1 MNDMKKTSVLNGI
14 DRIDEYFYLLEGLKI
29 GLITNPTG
37 RSKDFKETADILA
50 EKGLLKCLFSPEHGV
65 RGGATAGA
73 HISDCIDEKTGV
85 PSYSLY
91 GASLHIRDGVLKE
104 LDAVAFDI
112 QDVGARFYTY
122 IYTLSYAMEDCAKA
136 GKRFIVFDRINPVGG
151 VCPQGS
157 VLDRKFSS
165 FVGRY
170 EVATRHNLTV
180 GEFARFI
187 NETEGIGCDLTV
199 IPVKGWTRE
208 TFFDETDLVFIP
220 PSPNIPTVETC
231 FAYLATCLFEG
242 TNVSEGRGTAKPF
255 EFIGAPWLDHE
266 MIAERMNALQFQ
278 GVKFRPCF
286 FTPSASK
293 HKNTECKGIQL
304 HITDR
309 KGFNPFESGL
319 RLLDLIRNTHVEFEF
334 IAPYSQNA
342 NYFIDLLL
350 GSDELRNQDFDVDE
364 FLTAQNEKLKEYQ
377 QKIERYYLY

>member
-1 MNDMKKTSVLNGI
+1 MKKTSVLNGI
-14 DRIDEYFYLLEGLKI
+14 DRIDEYFYLLDGLRI

-37 RSKDFKETADILA
+37 RNKEFKETADILA

-65 RGGATAGA
+65 RGGATAGV
-73 HISDCIDEKTGV
+73 HVSDCIDEKTGV

-91 GASLHIRDGVLKE
+91 GASLHIKNEVLNS

-122 IYTLSYAMEDCAKA
+122 ISTLSYAMEDCAKA

-151 VCPQGS
+151 ACPQGS
-157 VLDRKFSS
+157 VLDRRFSS

-170 EVATRHNLTV
+170 PIATRHNLTV
-180 GEFARFI
+180 GEFATLI

-199 IPVKGWTRE
+199 IPVKGWKRE
-208 TFFDETDLVFIP
+208 MFYDETDLVFIP
-220 PSPNIPTVETC
+220 PSPNIPTVECC

-255 EFIGAPWLDHE
+255 EYIGAPWLDNE
-266 MIAERMNALQFQ
+266 GVAEKMNALMLQ
-278 GVKFRPCF
+278 GVRFRPCF
-286 FTPSASK
+286 FTPTASK
-293 HKNTECKGIQL
+293 HANVECKGIQV

-309 KGFNPFESGL
+309 RSFDPFESGL
-319 RLLDLIRNTHVEFEF
+319 RLLDTIRKTHKEFEF
-334 IAPYSQNA
+334 IAPYSENA

-350 GSDELRNQDFDVDE
+350 GSDELRKDGFDIDK
-364 FLTAQNEKLKEYQ
+364 FLNAQNEILKNYTA
-377 QKIERYYLY
+377 KIKKYYLYE

>member
-1 MNDMKKTSVLNGI
+1 MKKVSVLNGI
-14 DRIDEYFYLLEGLKI
+14 DRIDEYFYLLDGLKI

-37 RSKDFKETADILA
+37 RNKDFKETADILA

-91 GASLHIRDGVLKE
+91 GASLHIRDEVLKE

-122 IYTLSYAMEDCAKA
+122 IYTLSYAMEDCVKA

-151 VCPQGS
+151 ACAQGS

-170 EVATRHNLTV
+170 PIATRHGFTV

-187 NETEGIGCDLTV
+187 NEVEGIGCDLTV

-208 TFFDETDLVFIP
+208 IYFDDTDLIFIP
-220 PSPNIPTVETC
+220 PSPNIPTVESC

-266 MIAERMNALQFQ
+266 RICEEMNALKLS

-286 FTPSASK
+286 FTPTASK
-293 HKNTECKGIQL
+293 HANTECKGIQL

-309 KGFNPFESGL
+309 RSFNPFESGL
-319 RLLDLIRNTHVEFEF
+319 HLLDLIRKTHVEFEF

-350 GSDELRNQDFDVDE
+350 GSDELRRDGFDVDE
-364 FLTAQNEKLKEYQ
+364 FLKKQNEKLKEYTA
-377 QKIERYYLY
+377 KIEKFYLY

>member
-1 MNDMKKTSVLNGI
+1 MKKAIVLNGI
-14 DRIDEYFYLLEGLKI
+14 DRIDEYFELLDGLKI

-91 GASLHIRDGVLKE
+91 GASLHIRDKVLEE

-151 VCPQGS
+151 ACPQGS

-170 EVATRHNLTV
+170 PTATRHNLTV

-187 NETEGIGCDLTV
+187 NETENIGCDLTV
-199 IPVKGWTRE
+199 IPVKGWKRE
-208 TFFDETDLVFIP
+208 MFFDETDLVFIP
-220 PSPNIPTVETC
+220 PSPNIPTVECC

-242 TNVSEGRGTAKPF
+242 TNISEGRGTAKPF

-266 MIAERMNALQFQ
+266 AIAERMNALQLQ

-309 KGFNPFESGL
+309 RSFNPFESGL
-319 RLLDLIRNTHVEFEF
+319 RLLDLIRKTHKEFEF
-334 IAPYSQNA
+334 IAPYSPNA
-342 NYFIDLLL
+342 SYFIDLLL
-350 GSDELRNQDFDVDE
+350 GSDELRNQNFDVDK
-364 FLTAQNEKLKEYQ
+364 FSKKQNEKLKEYQ
-377 QKIERYYLY
+377 QKVERYYLY

>member
-1 MNDMKKTSVLNGI
+1 MKKVSVLNGI
-14 DRIDEYFYLLEGLKI
+14 DRIDEYFDLLNGQRI

-37 RSKDFKETADILA
+37 RNRELKETADILA
-50 EKGLLKCLFSPEHGV
+50 ERGLLCCLFSPEHGV

-91 GASLHIRDGVLKE
+91 GASLHIRDEVLKE

-151 VCPQGS
+151 ACAQGS
-157 VLDRKFSS
+157 VLDRRFSS

-170 EVATRHNLTV
+170 PIATRHGFTV

-187 NETEGIGCDLTV
+187 NEVEGIGCDLTV

-208 TFFDETDLVFIP
+208 IYFDDTDLIFIP
-220 PSPNIPTVETC
+220 PSPNIPTVESC

-266 MIAERMNALQFQ
+266 RICEEMNALKLS

-286 FTPSASK
+286 FTPTASK
-293 HKNTECKGIQL
+293 HANTECKGIQL

-309 KGFNPFESGL
+309 NRFLPFETGL
-319 RLLDLIRNTHVEFEF
+319 RLLDTIRRTHSEFEF
-334 IAPYSQNA
+334 IAPYSKNA

-350 GSDELRNQDFDVDE
+350 GSDELRSDDFDIE
-364 FLTAQNEKLKEYQ
+364 RFLRSQNEKLV
-377 QKIERYYLY
+377 RYREAVEKFYIYR

>member
-1 MNDMKKTSVLNGI
+1 MKKAVVLNGI
-14 DRIDEYFYLLEGLKI
+14 DRIDEYFESLDGSRI

-37 RSKDFKETADILA
+37 ISKDFKPTADILF
-50 EKGLLKCLFSPEHGV
+50 ERGLLCCLFSPEHGL
-65 RGGATAGA
+65 RGGVTAGG
-73 HISDCIDEKTGV
+73 HVSDYIDEKTGV
-85 PSYSLY
+85 PTYSLY
-91 GASLHIRDGVLKE
+91 GASTHIREDVING

-151 VCPQGS
+151 ACPQGS
-157 VLDRKFSS
+157 VLDTKFSS

-170 EVATRHNLTV
+170 ATATRHNLTV

-220 PSPNIPTVETC
+220 PSPNIPTVECC

-242 TNVSEGRGTAKPF
+242 TNMSEGRGTAKPF
-255 EFIGAPWLDHE
+255 EFVGAPWLDNE
-266 MIAERMNALQFQ
+266 AVADRMNALGLK
-278 GVKFRPCF
+278 GVKFRPCC
-286 FTPSASK
+286 FTPTTSK
-293 HKNTECKGIQL
+293 HANTECNGIQI

-309 KGFNPFESGL
+309 KSFDPFESGL
-319 RLLDLIRNTHVEFEF
+319 RLLDTIRNTHKEFEF
-334 IAPYSQNA
+334 LTPFSKGSH
-342 NYFIDLLL
+342 YFIDLLL
-350 GSDELRNQDFDVDE
+350 GSDELRRDNFDIE
-364 FLTAQNEKLKEYQ
+364 RFLNEQNERLEVYKKQ
-377 QKIERYYLY
+377 IEKFYLYS

>member
-1 MNDMKKTSVLNGI
+1 MNDMKKAIVLNGI
-14 DRIDEYFYLLEGLKI
+14 DRIDEYFYLLDGLKI

-37 RSKDFKETADILA
+37 INKDFKETADILA

-151 VCPQGS
+151 VYPQGS

-199 IPVKGWTRE
+199 IPVKGWTRD

-266 MIAERMNALQFQ
+266 MIAFKMNALQLQ

-293 HKNTECKGIQL
+293 HKNTECKGVQL

-350 GSDELRNQDFDVDE
+350 GSDELRNQDFDVDK
-364 FLTAQNEKLKEYQ
+364 FLTAQNEKLKEYSA
-377 QKIERYYLY
+377 KIEKFYLY

>member
-1 MNDMKKTSVLNGI
+1 MKKVSVLNGI
-14 DRIDEYFYLLEGLKI
+14 DRIDEYFYLLDGLKI

-37 RSKDFKETADILA
+37 RNKDFKETADILA

-91 GASLHIRDGVLKE
+91 GASLHIRDEVLKE

-151 VCPQGS
+151 ACPQGS

-170 EVATRHNLTV
+170 EVATRHGFTV

-187 NETEGIGCDLTV
+187 NEVEGIGCDLTV

-220 PSPNIPTVETC
+220 PSPNIPTVECC

-242 TNVSEGRGTAKPF
+242 TNISEGRGTAKPF

-266 MIAERMNALQFQ
+266 MIAEKMNALQLQ

-309 KGFNPFESGL
+309 RSFNPFESGL
-319 RLLDLIRNTHVEFEF
+319 RLLDLIRKTHKEFEF

-350 GSDELRNQDFDVDE
+350 GSDELRRDGFDVDD
-364 FLTAQNEKLKEYQ
+364 FLKKQSEKLKEYSA
-377 QKIERYYLY
+377 KIEKFYLY

>member
-1 MNDMKKTSVLNGI
+1 MKKAIVLNGI
-14 DRIDEYFYLLEGLKI
+14 DRIDEYFYLLDGLKI

-37 RSKDFKETADILA
+37 INKDFKETADILA

-151 VCPQGS
+151 ACPQGS

-208 TFFDETDLVFIP
+208 MFFDETDLLFIP
-220 PSPNIPTVETC
+220 PSPNIPTVECC

-266 MIAERMNALQFQ
+266 MIAEKMNALQLQ

-293 HKNTECKGIQL
+293 HANTECKGIQL

-319 RLLDLIRNTHVEFEF
+319 RLLDMIRNTHVEFEF

-350 GSDELRNQDFDVDE
+350 GSDELRRDGFDVDE
-364 FLTAQNEKLKEYQ
+364 FLKKQNEKLRDYTA
-377 QKIERYYLY
+377 KIEKFYLY

>member
-1 MNDMKKTSVLNGI
+1 MKKAIVLNGI
-14 DRIDEYFYLLEGLKI
+14 DRIDEYFELLDGLKI

-37 RSKDFKETADILA
+37 RNKDFKETADILA
-50 EKGLLKCLFSPEHGV
+50 EKGLLCCLFSPEHGV

-91 GASLHIRDGVLKE
+91 GASLHIRDEVLKG

-170 EVATRHNLTV
+170 STATRHNLTV

-208 TFFDETDLVFIP
+208 MFFDETDLVFIP
-220 PSPNIPTVETC
+220 PSPNIPTVECC

-242 TNVSEGRGTAKPF
+242 TNISEGRGTAKPF

-266 MIAERMNALQFQ
+266 IIAEKMNALHLQ

-286 FTPSASK
+286 FTPTTSK
-293 HKNTECKGIQL
+293 HANTECKGIQL

-309 KGFNPFESGL
+309 KSFNPFESGL
-319 RLLDLIRNTHVEFEF
+319 RLLNLIRNTHKEFEF
-334 IAPYSQNA
+334 IAPYSQNSH
-342 NYFIDLLL
+342 YFIDLLL
-350 GSDELRNQDFDVDE
+350 GSDELRNQNFDVDK
-364 FLTAQNEKLKEYQ
+364 FLTAQKEKLKEYQ
-377 QKIERYYLY
+377 EIIERYYLY

>member
-1 MNDMKKTSVLNGI
+1 MKKVSVLNGI
-14 DRIDEYFYLLEGLKI
+14 DRIDEYFDLLNGQRI

-37 RSKDFKETADILA
+37 RNRELKETADILA
-50 EKGLLKCLFSPEHGV
+50 ERGLLCCLFSPEHGV

-91 GASLHIRDGVLKE
+91 GASLHIRDEVLKE

-151 VCPQGS
+151 ACAQGS
-157 VLDRKFSS
+157 VLDRRFSS

-170 EVATRHNLTV
+170 PIATRHGFTV

-187 NETEGIGCDLTV
+187 NEVEGIGCDLTV

-208 TFFDETDLVFIP
+208 IYFDDTDLIFIP
-220 PSPNIPTVETC
+220 PSPNIPTVESC

-266 MIAERMNALQFQ
+266 RICEEMNALKLS

-286 FTPSASK
+286 FTPTTSK
-293 HKNTECKGIQL
+293 HANTECKGIQL

-309 KGFNPFESGL
+309 NRFLPFETGL
-319 RLLDLIRNTHVEFEF
+319 RLLDTIRRTHSEFVF
-334 IAPYSQNA
+334 IAPYSKNA

-350 GSDELRNQDFDVDE
+350 GSDELRSDDFDIE
-364 FLTAQNEKLKEYQ
+364 RFLRSQNEKLV
-377 QKIERYYLY
+377 RYREAVEKFYIYR

>member
-1 MNDMKKTSVLNGI
+1 MKKAIVLNGI
-14 DRIDEYFYLLEGLKI
+14 DRIDEYFELLDGLKI

-91 GASLHIRDGVLKE
+91 GASLHIRDKVLEE

-151 VCPQGS
+151 ACPQGS

-170 EVATRHNLTV
+170 PTATRHNLTV

-187 NETEGIGCDLTV
+187 NETENIGCDLTV
-199 IPVKGWTRE
+199 IPVKGWKRE
-208 TFFDETDLVFIP
+208 MFFDETDLVFIP
-220 PSPNIPTVETC
+220 PSPNIPTVECC

-242 TNVSEGRGTAKPF
+242 TNISEGRGTAKPF
-255 EFIGAPWLDHE
+255 VFIGAPWLDHE
-266 MIAERMNALQFQ
+266 AIAERMNALQLQ

-309 KGFNPFESGL
+309 RSFNPFESGM
-319 RLLDLIRNTHVEFEF
+319 RLLDLIRKTHKEFEF
-334 IAPYSQNA
+334 IAPYSPNA
-342 NYFIDLLL
+342 SYFIDLLL
-350 GSDELRNQDFDVDE
+350 GSDELRNQNFDVDK
-364 FLTAQNEKLKEYQ
+364 FSKKQNEKLKEYQ
-377 QKIERYYLY
+377 QKVERYYLY

>member
-1 MNDMKKTSVLNGI
+1 MKKAIVLNGI
-14 DRIDEYFYLLEGLKI
+14 DRIDEYFYLLDGLKI

-37 RSKDFKETADILA
+37 INKNFKETADILA

-151 VCPQGS
+151 ACPQGS

-266 MIAERMNALQFQ
+266 MIAEKMNALQLQ

>member
-1 MNDMKKTSVLNGI
+1 MNDMKKAIVLNGI
-14 DRIDEYFYLLEGLKI
+14 DRIDEYFYLLDGLKI

-37 RSKDFKETADILA
+37 RNRELKETADILA

-91 GASLHIRDGVLKE
+91 GASLHIRDELLKE

-151 VCPQGS
+151 ACPQGS

-220 PSPNIPTVETC
+220 PSPNIPTVECC

-242 TNVSEGRGTAKPF
+242 TNISEGRGTAKPF

-266 MIAERMNALQFQ
+266 MIAERMNAFQLQ

-293 HKNTECKGIQL
+293 HTNTECKGIQL

-309 KGFNPFESGL
+309 RSFNPFESGL

-334 IAPYSQNA
+334 LAPYSQNA

-350 GSDELRNQDFDVDE
+350 GSDELRRDGFDVDG
-364 FLTAQNEKLKEYQ
+364 FLKKQNERLKEYSA
-377 QKIERYYLY
+377 KIENFYLY

>member
-1 MNDMKKTSVLNGI
+1 MNDMKKAIVLNGI
-14 DRIDEYFYLLEGLKI
+14 DRIDEYFYLLDGLKI

-37 RSKDFKETADILA
+37 INKDFKETADILA

-151 VCPQGS
+151 ACPQGS

-208 TFFDETDLVFIP
+208 MFFDETDLLFIP
-220 PSPNIPTVETC
+220 PSPNIPTVECC

-266 MIAERMNALQFQ
+266 MIAEKMNALQLQ

-293 HKNTECKGIQL
+293 HANTECKGIQL

-319 RLLDLIRNTHVEFEF
+319 RLLDMIRNTHVEFEF

-350 GSDELRNQDFDVDE
+350 GSDELRRDGFDVDE
-364 FLTAQNEKLKEYQ
+364 FLKKQNEKLRDYTA
-377 QKIERYYLY
+377 KIEKFYLY

>member
-1 MNDMKKTSVLNGI
+1 MKKVSVLNGI
-14 DRIDEYFYLLEGLKI
+14 DRIDEYFDLLNGQRI

-37 RSKDFKETADILA
+37 RNRELKETADILA
-50 EKGLLKCLFSPEHGV
+50 EKGLLCCLFSPEHGV

-91 GASLHIRDGVLKE
+91 GASLHIRDEVLKE

-151 VCPQGS
+151 ACAQGS
-157 VLDRKFSS
+157 VLDRRFSS

-170 EVATRHNLTV
+170 PIATRHGFTV

-187 NETEGIGCDLTV
+187 NEVEGIGCDLTV

-208 TFFDETDLVFIP
+208 IYFDDTDLIFIP
-220 PSPNIPTVETC
+220 PSPNIPTVESC

-266 MIAERMNALQFQ
+266 LICEEMNALKLS

-286 FTPSASK
+286 FTPTASK
-293 HKNTECKGIQL
+293 HANTECKGIQL

-309 KGFNPFESGL
+309 NRFLPFETGL
-319 RLLDLIRNTHVEFEF
+319 RLLDTIRRTHSEFEF
-334 IAPYSQNA
+334 IAPYSKNA

-350 GSDELRNQDFDVDE
+350 GSDELRSEDFDIE
-364 FLTAQNEKLKEYQ
+364 RFLRSQNEKLV
-377 QKIERYYLY
+377 RYREAVEKFYIYR